1 MPIGKPGRVRALK
14 GVKQVLLDTH
24 EATIIEFRD
33 RFDDLNALITR
44 HFTDDM
50 WIFVT
55 KSDPDW
61 HDHLVRLG
69 YAVPD
74 ITPRQLVHTLKG

>member
-1 MPIGKPGRVRALK
+1 MKGHAGQVRVLQGMRR
-14 GVKQVLLDTH
+14 VLLDTH

-33 RFDDLNALITR
+33 RFDDLNAIITR

-55 KSDPDW
+55 KNDPDW
-61 HDHLVRLG
+61 ESHLIRLG
-69 YAVPD
+69 YAAAPGSTAV
-74 ITPRQLVHTLKG
+74 IIGKT